1 MSLGGP
7 PCHASKTLSGDGRD
21 DDLLFKFM
29 RDCVALAIALAIVTA
44 PSSSAWPDEGGV
56 SLWLPGSFG
65 SLAAT
70 PQQPGFSFAT
80 FYVHSIASAGGNVA
94 AARQA
99 TIGKFNPTVSINLNA
114 NINARADL
122 DAFAPSYV
130 FATPVLG
137 GQFAVTLMGVY
148 GRTAGAID
156 GTLTAMVGPLTATR
170 TGSIS
175 DSRTD
180 FGDVFPQ
187 ASLRWNQGVNNF
199 MIYTFGDIPVGAY
212 DPTRLANIGIG
223 HGATDN
229 GMGYTY
235 FDQKN
240 GNELS
245 VVTGV
250 TYNFKNP
257 TTDYQ
262 NGIDWHLDWGA
273 SKFLS
278 KQFLVGAVGY
288 TYQQLTADRGAPLIL
303 GDNKARVSG
312 IGPQVGYLF
321 PVAGMQGYLN
331 LKGYWEF
338 DASRRASG
346 WDAWLTFALSP
357 PAPGAPPTTH
367 TASR

>member
-1 MSLGGP
+1 MSRWEIW
-7 PCHASKTLSGDGRD
+7 HWRRERRRVAVQVRTRDG
-21 DDLLFKFM
+21 F
-29 RDCVALAIALAIVTA
+29 ALAIAFMIAGA
-44 PSSSAWPDEGGV
+44 PSARADEGGISV
-56 SLWLPGSFG
+56 WLPGAFG

-70 PQQPGFSFAT
+70 PLQPGFSFT
-80 FYVHSIASAGGNVA
+80 DFYVHSTASAGGNVA

-99 TIGKFNPTVSINLNA
+99 TIGKFNPTVNINLNL

-137 GQFAVTLMGVY
+137 GQLAVTMMGVY

-156 GTLTAMVGPLTATR
+156 GTLTATVGPLTATR
-170 TGSIS
+170 IGSIS
-175 DSRTD
+175 DSRVD
-180 FGDVFPQ
+180 FGDAFPQ
-187 ASLRWNQGVNNF
+187 ANLRWNQGVNNF
-199 MIYTFGDIPVGAY
+199 MIYTFGAIPVGAY
-212 DPTRLANIGIG
+212 DPTRLANLGIG

-235 FDQKN
+235 FDPKN

-245 VVTGV
+245 VTTGV

-257 TTDYQ
+257 STDYQ
-262 NGIDWHLDWGA
+262 NCLDWHLDWGA

-278 KQFLVGAVGY
+278 KQLSVGAVGY

-312 IGPQVGYLF
+312 VGPQVGYLF

-338 DASRRASG
+338 DASRRVSG
-346 WDAWLTFALSP
+346 WNTWLTFALSP
-357 PAPGAPPTTH
+357 LAPNEAPTKPQVMRKGTL
-367 TASR
+367 